1 MKSHGLSVF
10 LRDDDV
16 FHTYSAYAR
25 GTDLLVGTNNYL
37 DMTALGR
44 REDWEEP
51 RRRSDGP
58 FMAWLRRHDEYDGIA
73 GQPNDEAR
81 VRELIADWAAA
92 VRAKD
97 VDRVIAH

>member
-1 MKSHGLSVF
+1 
-10 LRDDDV
+10 V

-25 GTDLLVGTNNYL
+25 GTDLLVGTYNYL

-44 REDWEEP
+44 QEDWEEP
-51 RRRSDGP
+51 RGRSDGP

-81 VRELIADWAAA
+81 VLEMSLTGPRQFAPKTLI
-92 VRAKD
+92 VPSRIT
-97 VDRVIAH
+97 RRTS